1 MHERSSFSVYLPAF
15 GIVTTFYFSWSH
27 RCVMNRDDEK
37 LLKCFFVFFFAT
49 CIFFSVKYLFISHV
63 HFLIG
68 WLVFF
73 FTAVL

>member
-1 MHERSSFSVYLPAF
+1 
-15 GIVTTFYFSWSH
+15 
-27 RCVMNRDDEK
+27 MNRDDEK

-73 FTAVL
+73 FYCCVVSSFFNIF

>member
-1 MHERSSFSVYLPAF
+1 
-15 GIVTTFYFSWSH
+15 
-27 RCVMNRDDEK
+27 MNRDDEK

-73 FTAVL
+73 YCCVVSSFFNIF